1 VVRVLFTGIDVQT
14 NIAAP
19 SVVYQSSAVDQATET
34 DVRSVDISYVG
45 TVIEGSPLDVGAV
58 SIGGKPA
65 RSLGRLL
72 RMYASLPRS
81 AYAGAP
87 VGVMMTVAA

>member
-34 DVRSVDISYVG
+34 DVRSVLISYVG

-65 RSLGRLL
+65 SNRGRLFL
-72 RMYASLPRS
+72 M
-81 AYAGAP
+81 
-87 VGVMMTVAA
+87 